1 MRITHKQVK
10 AIKKFLKFNT
20 NDYYLKGTSLSQ
32 KKFKSQELWD
42 YKLYSLTIKQASEI
56 ISKCVERLKFSQE
69 QHYNAWD
76 ELEIMEG
83 DILENDSFLFEN
95 RGKELEYTIIDDIG
109 NEAIHEERSK

>member
-10 AIKKFLKFNT
+10 AIKKFLKFNF

-32 KKFKSQELWD
+32 KKFKSQEVWE

-56 ISKCVERLKFSQE
+56 ISKCVERLKIVQWE
-69 QHYNAWD
+69 HNNAITD
-76 ELEIMEG
+76 DNG
-83 DILENDSFLFEN
+83 LENDDRDIFQLFEN